1 MLPHAIRRVEQPA
14 IYFSEFSGL
23 MRPAGAECAS
33 FRPRSGVSS
42 KLPVIP
48 LSRIHLT
55 WASYFSVRDWDTSA
69 GLTVVGTEAS
79 NKLRLNFFRRRK
91 SIDLLLLLAWIY

>member
-1 MLPHAIRRVEQPA
+1 MLPHAIRRVEQRA

-23 MRPAGAECAS
+23 MRPAGMERAG
-33 FRPRSGVSS
+33 FRPRFGVLS

-55 WASYFSVRDWDTSA
+55 WASYFSARD
-69 GLTVVGTEAS
+69 
-79 NKLRLNFFRRRK
+79 
-91 SIDLLLLLAWIY
+91 